1 MSGLEVVSP
10 SVAVLEVKLEA
21 MERHLDER
29 HGALQTQLEL
39 RDAALQASLERLQDT
54 LSPLVQRVE
63 RLERF
68 QSKAL
73 GIVAAG
79 TALVPFAGWLL
90 DKVVK

>member
-1 MSGLEVVSP
+1 MTSS
-10 SVAVLEVKLEA
+10 SVAVVEIKLES
-21 MERHLDER
+21 MSRHLDER
-29 HGALQTQLEL
+29 HTALLTQLEL

-54 LSPLVQRVE
+54 LQPLVQRVE

-79 TALVPFAGWLL
+79 TALVPLL
-90 DKVVK
+90 TWFIDKAAK